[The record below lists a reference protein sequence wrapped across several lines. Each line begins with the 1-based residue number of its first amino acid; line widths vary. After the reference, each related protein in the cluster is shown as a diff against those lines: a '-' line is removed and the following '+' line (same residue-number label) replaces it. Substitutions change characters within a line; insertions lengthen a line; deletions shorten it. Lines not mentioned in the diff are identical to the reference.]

1 MNEKYLK
8 LLLLLS
14 EQQEWR
20 VSKELSQLLGFSQR
34 TIKNYI
40 QQINEE
46 LPEAILSSKKG
57 YKLNALKRA
66 DIFAYFRIDMNNK
79 LETIDNR
86 RKYLLLDLLKAN
98 EPLNIFD
105 LSEVLFASVTTLKN
119 DVQQLNGDI
128 KEYEIKIVFS
138 GDYLEVIGEEAGQRR
153 AFIDQVYEDTDL
165 TLLTVEMIQQLFP
178 ELPIL
183 IIKEMISDLLV
194 EQQLFVD
201 DYVLTS
207 ILLHIVLFIEQAKE
221 GTKSLQSKQIEI
233 LDQELYELSKQL
245 MAQLQ
250 DELTI
255 QFEANKIYEIYLLFL
270 AKTASFAY
278 KKVTRENIQS
288 FVSKETFDIVESII
302 EFLNHFYVVDLND
315 DGFYIP
321 FILHTNSLIIRA
333 RAEHLLK
340 NPLLTSVKDGHPF
353 IYELAVSVTNIIS
366 EQIGCRI
373 SDDEIGYVA
382 LHLGGAFSKENQK
395 HHKLICALLVPD
407 VRSLAHNLKKKIEG
421 QFSENIFI
429 ESVYATHSDA
439 KELAN
444 FDLVISTI
452 PLLAVDRNLPV
463 VQISPFFSIE
473 DQKKIY
479 FRIDDIKLRKTYE
492 AFKENLAFVTDAKY
506 FMQNTVLK
514 NRDEVIEVVA
524 DILENEGIVEKD
536 FKENM
541 IAREEMS
548 STAFN
553 NCAIPHTFKMNALQ
567 SKLYLIISEKPIQ
580 WEKNHGVNFVFLFA
594 INEKDKKLF
603 YNIFEILS
611 LLFSNKNNVLQA
623 IKLKKF
629 DDFIAFLLSQE
640 RTIIE

>member
-66 DIFAYFRIDMNNK
+66 DIFAYFRIDTNNK
-79 LETIDNR
+79 LETIEHR

-105 LSEVLFASVTTLKN
+105 LSEALFASVTTLKN
-119 DVQQLNGDI
+119 DVQQLNNDM

-178 ELPIL
+178 ELPVL
-183 IIKEMISDLLV
+183 VIKEMISDLLAK
-194 EQQLFVD
+194 QQLFVD

-221 GTKSLQSKQIEI
+221 GTKTIPSKQIEI
-233 LDQELYELSKQL
+233 LDQDLYELSKQL

-250 DELTI
+250 AELQI

-315 DGFYIP
+315 DSFYIP

-333 RAEHLLK
+333 RAGHLLK
-340 NPLLTSVKDGHPF
+340 NPLLASVKDGHPF

-366 EQIGCRI
+366 EQIDCRI
-373 SDDEIGYVA
+373 SADEIGYVA

-395 HHKLICALLVPD
+395 YHKLVCALLVPD
-407 VRSLAHNLKKKIEG
+407 VRSLAHNLKKKIET
-421 QFSENIFI
+421 QFSDNIFI

-452 PLLAVDRNLPV
+452 PLLAVDSSLPV

-479 FRIDDIKLRKTYE
+479 FSIDDIKLRKTYA
-492 AFKENLAFVTDAKY
+492 AFKENLSIVTDEKY
-506 FMQNTVLK
+506 FMRNTVLK

-536 FKENM
+536 FKGNM

-548 STAFN
+548 STAFH
-553 NCAIPHTFKMNALQ
+553 NCAIPHTFKMTALK
-567 SKLYLIISEKPIQ
+567 SKLYMIISEKPIQ
-580 WEKNHGVNFVFLFA
+580 WGKNHGVNFVFLFA
-594 INEKDKKLF
+594 INEKDKQLF

-611 LLFSNKNNVLQA
+611 LIFSDKNHVLQA

-640 RTIIE
+640 HNIME